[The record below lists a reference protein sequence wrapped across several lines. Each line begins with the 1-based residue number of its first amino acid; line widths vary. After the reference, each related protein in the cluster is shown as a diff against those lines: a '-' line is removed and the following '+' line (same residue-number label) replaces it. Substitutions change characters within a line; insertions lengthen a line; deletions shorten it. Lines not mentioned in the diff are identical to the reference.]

1 VAFWNRTIEEL
12 GSGFRLGPV
21 ERIFRPIPEMAL
33 QALSQSI
40 VGGAHPVDVPH
51 ALRDLPGDLTILLAD
66 SDFVSFAGPFHA
78 PGKRV
83 VGIKNPSWPPLNLPN
98 VPRNVIIHELG
109 HAIGLGHNNDPAML
123 MCGRPASC
131 RPAAFRS
138 DVPRIFPLTD
148 GEKHSCSGCIPRT
161 GSRDPPL
168 EAIMPLLEVRQLAI
182 AYGDAPAVWDA
193 SLDVD
198 ERQLV
203 SVIGPVPGRRSG
215 FVDFLVNRKPFSA
228 AFGDRDLALEF
239 YQAVRCGLMHE
250 AQTKRGWIIWA
261 TSHRKAIID
270 RRERIVFRDDFHEAL
285 QEFLQAYR
293 DDLLSNPE
301 TQAAFTRK
309 FDSLCE

>member
-1 VAFWNRTIEEL
+1 MSSREVAGIVLIAACLMAGAGACLITGAARAQFGVTWQQSPKITVIGADSDPRQPLIDEAVAFWNRTLEEL

-21 ERIFRPIPEMAL
+21 ERISRPIPEMAL

-83 VGIKNPSWPPLNLPN
+83 VGIKNPSWLPLNLPN

-148 GEKHSCSGCIPRT
+148 DEKAQLLRMYPADWKPR
-161 GSRDPPL
+161 S
-168 EAIMPLLEVRQLAI
+168 AI
-182 AYGDAPAVWDA
+182 GGGPA
-193 SLDVD
+193 
-198 ERQLV
+198 
-203 SVIGPVPGRRSG
+203 
-215 FVDFLVNRKPFSA
+215 A
-228 AFGDRDLALEF
+228 A
-239 YQAVRCGLMHE
+239 
-250 AQTKRGWIIWA
+250 
-261 TSHRKAIID
+261 
-270 RRERIVFRDDFHEAL
+270 
-285 QEFLQAYR
+285 
-293 DDLLSNPE
+293 
-301 TQAAFTRK
+301 
-309 FDSLCE
+309 